1 MVKCVVLY
9 HSETGNTRKMA
20 ELIRDGCLKVPD
32 VDAELMSIDQINKEK
47 LQAAD
52 AIFFGS
58 PTYYGTMSWQ
68 MKKLIDDF
76 PIDAKDKIGAVFAS
90 ANWPGGGGSEM
101 AEFSMIAGLL
111 VMGMIVYSGGT
122 THGQPGTHFGAVS
135 TKAPQGVDAERC
147 IKLGERV
154 ATLAKNLFSKERP
167 L

>member
-1 MVKCVVLY
+1 
-9 HSETGNTRKMA
+9 MA
-20 ELIRDGCLKVPD
+20 ELIREGCLRIPD
-32 VDAELMSIDQINKEK
+32 VQAELMSVDQVDKEK

-68 MKKLIDDF
+68 MKKLIDNF
-76 PIDAKDKIGAVFAS
+76 PIDPKDKIGAVFAS

-101 AEFSMIAGLL
+101 AELSMIAGLL

-154 ATLAKNLFSKERP
+154 AALARSLSSKERA
-167 L
+167 